1 MIEDLRS
8 LLGERLSTA
17 SDVRESH
24 GKDISYHTPA
34 PPDAVA
40 FPLSTDEVSRIVRIC
55 AQHETPMIPFG
66 AGTSV
71 EGQVTAPHGGVSID
85 LSRMNRILEVHE
97 ADMDAVVQP
106 GVTRQQLDRHLEQAG
121 LFFPVDPGAEAT
133 LGGMAS
139 TRASGSNAVRYGT
152 MRENVLGLE
161 VVLPDGRVI
170 KTGGRARKS
179 SAGFDLTRLFVGAE
193 GTLGVITALSLR
205 LQPVPEAI
213 SSAVCPFPSLE
224 SAVNSVI
231 RTIRCG
237 IAVARVELLDEV
249 TMRAVGRYSKLD
261 YPEVPTLFF
270 EFHGSRQAVAEQ
282 AQAVEAIA
290 TEFGGE
296 AFRWAVDPEE
306 RRRLWQAR
314 HEAFY
319 AIEASRP
326 GAQAVISDVCV
337 PISRLAECILQT
349 KQDLAEAPVPTPLFG
364 HVGDGNFHLVFL
376 IDLDDPQELETVKR
390 INHRLVTRALAL
402 DGTCT
407 GEHGIGVG
415 KPGFLLEEH
424 GEAVEV
430 MRTIKQAIDPHNL
443 MNPGKIF

>member
-1 MIEDLRS
+1 MIEELRR

-71 EGQVTAPHGGVSID
+71 EGQITAPHGGVSID

-106 GVTRQQLDRHLEQAG
+106 GVTRQQLDRHLEKAG

-249 TMRAVGRYSKLD
+249 TMRAVNRYSKLD
-261 YPEVPTLFF
+261 YAEVPTLFF

-376 IDLDDPQELETVKR
+376 IDLDDPQERETVKR
-390 INHRLVTRALAL
+390 INHRLVARALAL

-415 KPGFLLEEH
+415 KPGFLVQEH

>member
-1 MIEDLRS
+1 MIEELRS

-161 VVLPDGRVI
+161 VVLPDGRVV

-193 GTLGVITALSLR
+193 GTLGVITALELR

-376 IDLDDPQELETVKR
+376 IDLDDPQERETVKR

-415 KPGFLLEEH
+415 KPGFLVEEH

-443 MNPGKIF
+443 MNPGKMF

>member
-1 MIEDLRS
+1 MIEELYR

-161 VVLPDGRVI
+161 VVLPDGRVV

-193 GTLGVITALSLR
+193 GTLGVITALTLR
-205 LQPVPEAI
+205 LQPVPQAI

-249 TMRAVGRYSKLD
+249 TMQAVGRYSKLD

-376 IDLDDPQELETVKR
+376 IDLDDPQERETVKR
-390 INHRLVTRALAL
+390 INHRLVARALAL

-415 KPGFLLEEH
+415 KRGFLVEEH

>member
-1 MIEDLRS
+1 MIEELQH

-17 SDVRESH
+17 NDVRASH
-24 GKDISYHTPA
+24 GKDISYHTAA

-71 EGQVTAPHGGVSID
+71 EGQVTAPRGGVSID
-85 LSRMNRILEVHE
+85 LSRMRRIVEVHE

-161 VVLPDGRVI
+161 VVLPDGRVV

-249 TMRAVGRYSKLD
+249 TMRVVDRYSKLD

-296 AFRWAVDPEE
+296 AFRWAVDPEQ

-376 IDLDDPQELETVKR
+376 IDLDDPQERETVKR
-390 INHRLVTRALAL
+390 INDRLVARALAL

-415 KPGFLLEEH
+415 KRGFLVEEH

>member
-1 MIEDLRS
+1 MIEELYR

-71 EGQVTAPHGGVSID
+71 EGQVTAPHGGLSID
-85 LSRMNRILEVHE
+85 LSRMNRILRVHE

-249 TMRAVGRYSKLD
+249 TMQAVGRYSKLD

-282 AQAVEAIA
+282 AQAVAAIA

-376 IDLDDPQELETVKR
+376 IDLDDPQERETVKR

-415 KPGFLLEEH
+415 KRGFLVEEH